1 MLQVF
6 IKGANEWHNLEKENN
21 EHTMPF
27 FKNKNKNNNE
37 HIEVVVH
44 KRKHTS
50 DS

>member
-1 MLQVF
+1 MHQLF

-27 FKNKNKNNNE
+27 FKKNKNNNE